1 MKKTTKR
8 LTASLS
14 IILIFN
20 IKTRAQITLTKS
32 KAEDQNEWELY
43 LKGFVQT
50 DYTVDFQDM
59 KSIEGF
65 AAQSIT
71 VPQRNIAS
79 SNFSVK
85 QSQIG
90 LGIKQRNPKGDDNF
104 SAYVEVDLYGP
115 NGTTAPRFR
124 QGYIKWKKWIAGQ
137 TWSNFSDPDIFPN
150 IFDFIGPD
158 GLLFNRRMQVRYS
171 TKISPKENLSFSLE
185 DPNTPSISLPID
197 SLNWKKRA
205 VIPTFTAMYRYG
217 DEKDYVKMG
226 ALISPI
232 SYDIRYSLDDAYQTK
247 TMIGWGA
254 IISARRYIN
263 DLNSFRFQTSYGSGY
278 ATNNSDLN
286 GEKYDAVPNPA
297 NRNLLETLPL
307 FNVVGMYE
315 HWWNPEWSSVAYVS
329 YSKVGNKD
337 FVPKDLAKN
346 FQNIGLNLVFQPLK
360 KLRMGVEGNYG
371 RVRNFQDQK
380 AEAWRIQSSIALN
393 F

>member
-1 MKKTTKR
+1 MKKTTQR

-20 IKTRAQITLTKS
+20 IKTHAQITLTKS

-65 AAQSIT
+65 AAQPIT

-137 TWSNFSDPDIFPN
+137 TWSNFSDPEIFPN
-150 IFDFIGPD
+150 IFDFIDPD

-171 TKISPKENLSFSLE
+171 TKISPKKNLSFSLE

-232 SYDIRYSLDDAYQTK
+232 SYDMKYSIDDAYQTR
-247 TMIGWGA
+247 TIIGWGA

>member
-20 IKTRAQITLTKS
+20 IKTHAQITLTKS

-104 SAYVEVDLYGP
+104 SAYVEIDLYGP

-232 SYDIRYSLDDAYQTK
+232 SYDIKYSLDDAYQTK

-380 AEAWRIQSSIALN
+380 AEAWRIQSSIALS

>member
-1 MKKTTKR
+1 MKKYKKFTALWLIALFSATKF
-8 LTASLS
+8 S
-14 IILIFN
+14 
-20 IKTRAQITLTKS
+20 AQIVLTKS

-43 LKGFVQT
+43 LKGFLQT

-71 VPQRNIAS
+71 IPQRNIAS

-90 LGIKQRNPKGDDNF
+90 LGIKQKTPKGDDNF
-104 SAYVEVDLYGP
+104 SAYIEIDLYGP
-115 NGTTAPRFR
+115 NKTTALRFR
-124 QGYIKWKKWIAGQ
+124 QGYIKWNKWLAGQ
-137 TWSNFSDPDIFPN
+137 TWSNFSDPEIFPN

-171 TKISPKENLSFSLE
+171 KKISSKEDISLSLE
-185 DPNTPSISLPID
+185 DPNSPSISLPID

-217 DEKDYVKMG
+217 DDKDYIKAG
-226 ALISPI
+226 ALLSPI
-232 SYDIRYSLDDAYQTK
+232 SYDMRYLPDEAYQTK
-247 TMIGWGA
+247 TMLGWGGM
-254 IISARRYIN
+254 ISARRYIT
-263 DLNSFRFQTSYGSGY
+263 DKNSFRFQASYGKGY

-286 GEKYDAVPNPA
+286 GEEYDAVPNPA
-297 NRNLLETLPL
+297 NRNILETLTL
-307 FNVVGMYE
+307 FNLVGMYE
-315 HWWNPEWSSVAYVS
+315 HWWNEQWSSVAYVS
-329 YSKVGNKD
+329 YSSVGKKD
-337 FVPKDLAKN
+337 YVPKDMAKN
-346 FQNIGLNLVFQPLK
+346 FQNTGLNIVFQPFK

-371 RVRNFQDQK
+371 RVKIFDTRQ
-380 AEAWRIQSSIALN
+380 AYAWRIQASTALS

>member
-20 IKTRAQITLTKS
+20 IKTHAQITLTKS

-104 SAYVEVDLYGP
+104 SAYIEVDLYGS
-115 NGTTAPRFR
+115 NGTTSPRFR

-297 NRNLLETLPL
+297 NKNLLETLPL

-380 AEAWRIQSSIALN
+380 AEAWRIQSSIALS

>member
-1 MKKTTKR
+1 MKKNTTR
-8 LTASLS
+8 HFVSV
-14 IILIFN
+14 IIAFIFN
-20 IKTRAQITLTKS
+20 IEASGQITLTKS

-50 DYTVDFQDM
+50 DFTVDFQDM

-71 VPQRNIAS
+71 VPQRNMAR

-104 SAYVEVDLYGP
+104 SAYVEIDLYGP
-115 NGTTAPRFR
+115 DGTTAPRFR
-124 QGYIKWKKWIAGQ
+124 QGYIKWKNWTAGQ
-137 TWSNFSDPDIFPN
+137 TWSNFSDPEIFPN

-171 TKISPKENLSFSLE
+171 KKISPKENLSFSLE
-185 DPNTPSISLPID
+185 DPNTPSISLPVD
-197 SLNWKKRA
+197 SLNWKKRS

-217 DEKDYVKMG
+217 DDRDYIKG
-226 ALISPI
+226 GLLFSPI
-232 SYDIRYSLDDAYQTK
+232 SYDMKHTMDDPYKTK
-247 TMIGWGA
+247 TMLGWGA
-254 IISARRYIN
+254 MISGKRYIT
-263 DLNSFRFQTSYGSGY
+263 DTNSFRFQTSYGKGY

-286 GEKYDAVPNPA
+286 GEKYDAIPNPA
-297 NRNLLETLPL
+297 NRNLLETLAL
-307 FNVVGMYE
+307 FNMVGIYE
-315 HWWNPEWSSVAYVS
+315 HWWNQEWSSVASVS
-329 YSKVGNKD
+329 YSRVGHKD
-337 FVPKDLAKN
+337 FAPKDMAKN
-346 FQNIGLNLVFQPLK
+346 FQNISLNLVFQPLK

-371 RVRNFQDQK
+371 RLRNFQDQK
-380 AEAWRIQSSIALN
+380 AEAWRIQSSIALS

>member
-1 MKKTTKR
+1 MKKNTTR
-8 LTASLS
+8 HFVSV
-14 IILIFN
+14 IIAFIFN
-20 IKTRAQITLTKS
+20 IEASGQITLTKS

-50 DYTVDFQDM
+50 DFTVDFQDM

-71 VPQRNIAS
+71 VPQRNMAR

-104 SAYVEVDLYGP
+104 SAYVEIDLYGP
-115 NGTTAPRFR
+115 DGTTAPRFR
-124 QGYIKWKKWIAGQ
+124 QGYIKWKNWTAGQ
-137 TWSNFSDPDIFPN
+137 TWSNFSDHEIFPN

-171 TKISPKENLSFSLE
+171 KKISPKENLSFSLE
-185 DPNTPSISLPID
+185 DPNTPSISLPVD
-197 SLNWKKRA
+197 SLNWKKRS

-217 DEKDYVKMG
+217 DERDYIKG
-226 ALISPI
+226 GLLFSPI
-232 SYDIRYSLDDAYQTK
+232 SYDMKHTMDDPYKTK
-247 TMIGWGA
+247 TMLGWGA
-254 IISARRYIN
+254 MISGKRYIT
-263 DLNSFRFQTSYGSGY
+263 DTNSFRFQTSYGKGY

-286 GEKYDAVPNPA
+286 GEKYDAIPNPA
-297 NRNLLETLPL
+297 NRNLLETLAL
-307 FNVVGMYE
+307 FNMVGMYE
-315 HWWNPEWSSVAYVS
+315 HWWNQEWSSVASVS
-329 YSKVGNKD
+329 YSRVGHKD
-337 FVPKDLAKN
+337 FAPKDMAKN
-346 FQNIGLNLVFQPLK
+346 FQNISLNLVFQPLK

-371 RVRNFQDQK
+371 RLRNFQDQK
-380 AEAWRIQSSIALN
+380 AEAWRIQSSIALS

>member
-1 MKKTTKR
+1 MKKQNKR
-8 LTASLS
+8 LSALL
-14 IILIFN
+14 IIGLFFPINAF
-20 IKTRAQITLTKS
+20 TQITLTKS

-50 DYTVDFQDM
+50 DFTTDFQDM

-71 VPQRNIAS
+71 IPQRNIAS

-104 SAYVEVDLYGP
+104 SAYVEIDLYGP
-115 NGTTAPRFR
+115 NGNTAPRFR
-124 QGYIKWKKWIAGQ
+124 QGYIKWKNWLAGQ
-137 TWSNFSDPDIFPN
+137 TYSNFTDPEIFPN

-171 TKISPKENLSFSLE
+171 KKISPNKNLSFSLE

-217 DEKDYVKMG
+217 NEKDYIKIG

-232 SYDIRYSLDDAYQTK
+232 SYDMKYTPQEEYQTK
-247 TMIGWGA
+247 TMLGWGA
-254 IISARRYIN
+254 IISGRRYVN
-263 DLNSFRFQTSYGSGY
+263 DRNSFRFQTSYGKGY

-307 FNVVGMYE
+307 FNMVGMYE
-315 HWWNPEWSSVAYVS
+315 HWWNPQWSTVAFIS
-329 YSKVGNKD
+329 YSKVGQKD
-337 FVPKDLAKN
+337 FIQKDMAKN
-346 FQNIGLNLVFQPLK
+346 FQNIGLNLIFQPFK

-371 RVRNFQDQK
+371 KVRNFNDQT
-380 AEAWRIQSSIALN
+380 AHAWRLQASTALN

>member
-8 LTASLS
+8 LMASLS

-20 IKTRAQITLTKS
+20 IKTHAQITLTKS

-65 AAQSIT
+65 AAQSIAI
-71 VPQRNIAS
+71 PQRNIAS

-226 ALISPI
+226 ALLSPI
-232 SYDIRYSLDDAYQTK
+232 SYDMRYSLDDAYQTK

-254 IISARRYIN
+254 IISARRYMN
-263 DLNSFRFQTSYGSGY
+263 DRNSFRFQTSYGSGY

-337 FVPKDLAKN
+337 FIPKDLAKN

-380 AEAWRIQSSIALN
+380 AEAWRIQSSIALS

>member
-1 MKKTTKR
+1 M
-8 LTASLS
+8 ASLS
-14 IILIFN
+14 ITLIFN
-20 IKTRAQITLTKS
+20 IKSHAQITLTKS

-65 AAQSIT
+65 AAQSIAI
-71 VPQRNIAS
+71 PQRNIAS

-115 NGTTAPRFR
+115 NGTTSPRFR

-226 ALISPI
+226 ALLSPI
-232 SYDIRYSLDDAYQTK
+232 SYDMRYSLDDAYQTK

-254 IISARRYIN
+254 IISARRYMN
-263 DLNSFRFQTSYGSGY
+263 DMNSFRFQTSYGSGY

-380 AEAWRIQSSIALN
+380 AEAWRIQSSIALS